1 MDIYASLPTPTDT
14 AMADNAAPDVDAM
27 HPEQSVL
34 HAPGE
39 LRAPMDT
46 EERASTQVRLR
57 RHLELVWVGIATILR
72 LYDDPDKNP
81 AVILAAAKQAQSEAI
96 PDALFSIIA
105 RVSSGLFGV
114 SRPVLDMGLAAVKDN
129 TVVRQMVADGVY
141 GRPLT
146 FESLNPLSDAFYLD
160 ILGPINFNFTYR
172 DTVSTITSG
181 IVRYYFNSSTCPTTL
196 VINGQVCDQVNL
208 GGMLYS
214 VRARDAQATHAQD
227 GGADAPAPRGE
238 KRCQGAADSSVSASV
253 ISEYMVSTS
262 KVVTTDSHADKS
274 ASKRGAGE
282 SIVDLSP
289 SSAFASPPR
298 KRLARRQS
306 TVTVLQPPAFTS
318 TNYWEELDK
327 FSFELSAQTLTVG
340 EEDDSLRVTV
350 QPISSPE
357 SSSTST
363 EFTHLTEVRK
373 GKQSPHERELA
384 EPIASEDFVP
394 SRGEES
400 AVITD
405 DLRRSMSRSNIRFL
419 GKLFRS
425 MRTKSPLLN
434 DFIRLHLISRSVAA
448 VAADT
453 CASIAEKLVQHFEDQ
468 CPRSRAELFKVADKW
483 LLDSTDFDLYGIS
496 EALALFELLVMDT
509 APGVYVNDSGST
521 LFADFLPRGSEAH
534 RRAYSILM
542 LYSACCGAKLV
553 IGSCLTWS
561 TWH

>member
-1 MDIYASLPTPTDT
+1 
-14 AMADNAAPDVDAM
+14 
-27 HPEQSVL
+27 
-34 HAPGE
+34 
-39 LRAPMDT
+39 
-46 EERASTQVRLR
+46 
-57 RHLELVWVGIATILR
+57 
-72 LYDDPDKNP
+72 
-81 AVILAAAKQAQSEAI
+81 
-96 PDALFSIIA
+96 
-105 RVSSGLFGV
+105 
-114 SRPVLDMGLAAVKDN
+114 MGLAAVKDN
-129 TVVRQMVADGVY
+129 TVVRQMVADGGIIHVHRQPRLLY
-141 GRPLT
+141 LRTEAAKTRLAGQRCQFTGRSLT

-160 ILGPINFNFTYR
+160 ILGVRSDAVPINFNFTYR

-227 GGADAPAPRGE
+227 GGADAPASRGE

-262 KVVTTDSHADKS
+262 KVITTDSHADKS

-327 FSFELSAQTLTVG
+327 FSFELFAQTLTVG
-340 EEDDSLRVTV
+340 EEDDSL
-350 QPISSPE
+350 Q
-357 SSSTST
+357 
-363 EFTHLTEVRK
+363 VRK

-419 GKLFRS
+419 GKLFRLT
-425 MRTKSPLLN
+425 RTKSPLLN

-542 LYSACCGAKLV
+542 LYSACCGAKRLPNGFPGKV
-553 IGSCLTWS
+553 VCCALQRPNWVSGVPMVSP
-561 TWH
+561 